1 MANHP
6 WLQEVRNVAAI
17 VQAAEETLAS
27 VGLASAS
34 RRRVE
39 AMRDD
44 ALDRLSDL
52 LVDEEA
58 DSVLERFVG

>member
-17 VQAAEETLAS
+17 VQASEEMLAC
-27 VGLASAS
+27 GDLDDAM

-39 AMRDD
+39 EMQDV
-44 ALDRLSDL
+44 ALGRLGEL
-52 LVDEEA
+52 LAHADA
-58 DSVLERFVG
+58 DSVLERFAG